1 MYNFEEWCRLR
12 QASQVVVKAELTRV
26 VDPKIKKA
34 MLVLGDTNELMIA
47 AEIDNST
54 QGIIRRIVSNV
65 AILKSLTML
74 PKNAENLEAIE
85 VRTNLGCELHQMLAR
100 QVKVRQN
107 GPLFKKHFRIT
118 KGVLMVDHDPPNP
131 NLGNDDNHE
140 ITKEKKEI
148 EN

>member
-26 VDPKIKKA
+26 VDPEIKKA

-131 NLGNDDNHE
+131 NLGKDDNHE
-140 ITKEKKEI
+140 ITKEKKET

>member
-26 VDPKIKKA
+26 VDPKIRSA
-34 MLVLGDTNELMIA
+34 MLILDDTNELMIA

-74 PKNAENLEAIE
+74 PKSAENLEAIE

-100 QVKVRQN
+100 QVKVKQT

-118 KGVLMVDHDPPNP
+118 KGVMVVDHDPPSPDLRNV
-131 NLGNDDNHE
+131 DNRE
-140 ITKEKKEI
+140 KTEKKI
-148 EN
+148 EVEK

>member
-26 VDPKIKKA
+26 VDPKIKSA